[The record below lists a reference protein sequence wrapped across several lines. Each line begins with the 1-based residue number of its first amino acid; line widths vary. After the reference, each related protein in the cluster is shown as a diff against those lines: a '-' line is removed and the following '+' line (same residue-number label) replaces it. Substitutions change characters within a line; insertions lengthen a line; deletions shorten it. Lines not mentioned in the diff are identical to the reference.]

1 MAPRRA
7 KPTGKPSFFNAT
19 ALEKFVVGR
28 GFQAVHA
35 SRLWRVVVRALREVD
50 VPDASTRGEALE
62 RLVWAK
68 ALALCADA
76 RQKLPR
82 AAVELA
88 SQNFLL
94 FASTADAF
102 EESKDGDTTKLV
114 LRLRD
119 GHRVEAV
126 AMRHGSR
133 TTVCV
138 SSQVGCAM
146 GCQFCATGTMGII
159 GDLDASEILE
169 QLAHVTLNECRR
181 GRAAPRNVVFMGMG
195 EPLNNYAVVRAAVE
209 AMCDPFHWGLR
220 KKGVTVSTVGVAP
233 ALRKLTR
240 ELPDVRVAL
249 SLHAPTQALRERLV
263 PAARHWPLDELVG
276 ALDDHLAK
284 TAKRHSSSSSGMMVE
299 YVLIKGVND
308 APAEADALAALF
320 AHRNVYLNIIP
331 YNRNVTAEIHG
342 FEPPD
347 EATARAF
354 GKRII
359 DAGVRVRLRKEYG
372 ADIAAACGQLALDSA
387 AAKKSFNAVD
397 IEDAAGGPA
406 AGPAKRRTRTFGP
419 RKAAPEARAAPTDV
433 PPTAAPTA
441 APRARPDL
449 GGYLFAAIS
458 LTSAALLL
466 CPG

>member
-50 VPDASTRGEALE
+50 
-62 RLVWAK
+62 
-68 ALALCADA
+68 
-76 RQKLPR
+76 KLPGQR
-82 AAVELA
+82 SSSA

-220 KKGVTVSTVGVAP
+220 KKGVTVST
-233 ALRKLTR
+233 
-240 ELPDVRVAL
+240 
-249 SLHAPTQALRERLV
+249 ALRERLV

-342 FEPPD
+342 FAPPD

-359 DAGVRVRLRKEYG
+359 DAGVRVRLRREYG

-406 AGPAKRRTRTFGP
+406 AGPAKRRPRTFGP
-419 RKAAPEARAAPTDV
+419 RKARRRPRGADGRRRPRRRPRRRGRGPTRRL
-433 PPTAAPTA
+433 A
-441 APRARPDL
+441 
-449 GGYLFAAIS
+449 AAIS
-458 LTSAALLL
+458 
-466 CPG
+466 